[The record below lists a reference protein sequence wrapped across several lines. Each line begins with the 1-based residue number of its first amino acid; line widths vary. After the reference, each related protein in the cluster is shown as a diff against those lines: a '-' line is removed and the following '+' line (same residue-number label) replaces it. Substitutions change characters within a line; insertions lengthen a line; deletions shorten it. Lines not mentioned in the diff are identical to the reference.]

1 MWVTISRRELAERL
15 EHDPSHSLDRHS
27 GNTLSRTHRGFRPE
41 RQDRLRSAQP
51 TLDRPVHR

>member
-15 EHDPSHSLDRHS
+15 EHEPSHFLGGHP

-51 TLDRPVHR
+51 TLDRAVHR